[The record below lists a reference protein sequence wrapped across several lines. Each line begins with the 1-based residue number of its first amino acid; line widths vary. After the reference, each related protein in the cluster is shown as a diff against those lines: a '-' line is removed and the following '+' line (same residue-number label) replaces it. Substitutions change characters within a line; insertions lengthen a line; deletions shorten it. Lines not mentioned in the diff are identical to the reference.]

1 MKKFLPE
8 LLIFSGIAILL
19 FSYGPILLDELN
31 YRFKEF
37 KKQVY
42 SLDKDNQN
50 LVPDSPFARL
60 ISTSPI
66 LMEPVN
72 TDFSIVIEKIGVNA
86 PVVRDVPVSN
96 EDAYIEALKN
106 GVAHASSAPYP
117 SEEPGNVYLFAH
129 SSINFWRLGKY
140 AKVFNLLRKLE
151 PGDNVNVFYEDKQYT
166 YEVLN
171 KEILKGFDT
180 YPLTRTTLE
189 PILTL
194 QTCDPPGTTFNR
206 LVVTA
211 QLVDVK
217 PVTASNE

>member
-8 LLIFSGIAILL
+8 LLIFSGVAVLL
-19 FSYGPILLDELN
+19 ISYGPIAYDEAT
-31 YRFKEF
+31 YRFKEY
-37 KKQVY
+37 KRQVY
-42 SLDKDNQN
+42 SLHLNEEES
-50 LVPDSPFARL
+50 VEDSPFARL
-60 ISTSPI
+60 VSKSPI
-66 LMEPVN
+66 LIKPVN

-86 PVVRDVPVSN
+86 PVVRDVPVST

-117 SEEPGNVYLFAH
+117 SNEPGNVYLFAH

-151 PGDNVNVFYEDKQYT
+151 TGDNINIFFENTQYT
-166 YEVLN
+166 YEVIN
-171 KEILKGFDT
+171 KEIYKGFNT
-180 YPLTRTTLE
+180 YPLTRSTIE

-211 QLVDVK
+211 ALKETK
-217 PVTASNE
+217 PVVPVE

>member
-19 FSYGPILLDELN
+19 ISYGPIAFDELS
-31 YRFKEF
+31 YRLKEY

-42 SLDKDNQN
+42 SLQSSDQTVVN
-50 LVPDSPFARL
+50 DSPFARL
-60 ISTSPI
+60 VSSSPI
-66 LMEPVN
+66 LIKPVN
-72 TDFSIVIEKIGVNA
+72 TDFSLVIEKIGVNA
-86 PVVRDVPVSN
+86 PVVRDVPVSD

-106 GVAHASSAPYP
+106 GIAHASSAPYP

-151 PGDNVNVFYEDKQYT
+151 KGDNVNVFYEEKQYT
-166 YEVLN
+166 YEVIN
-171 KEILKGFDT
+171 SEIYKGFNT
-180 YPLTRTTLE
+180 YPLKRATLE

-211 QLVDVK
+211 ALKEVK
-217 PVTASNE
+217 PVQKTE